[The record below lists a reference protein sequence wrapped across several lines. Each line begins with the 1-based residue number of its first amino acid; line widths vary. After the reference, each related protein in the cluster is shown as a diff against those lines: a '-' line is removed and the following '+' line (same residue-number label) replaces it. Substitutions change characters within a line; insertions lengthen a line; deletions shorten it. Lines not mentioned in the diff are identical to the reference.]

1 MPGESHQGPLPPL
14 TEQGRAL
21 ERDLRAHVDRLA
33 GDIGE
38 RNLFHYEQLVMA
50 AEYIRITLSRSG
62 YEVRQQA
69 YEVAG
74 QVCENLEA
82 ELVGTD
88 RRDEIVVLG
97 AHYDSV
103 RGSPGANDNAT
114 GVAALLALAR
124 TFSDRRPSRTLRFV
138 AFVNEEPPF
147 FQTPRMGSRVYA
159 RRSRQRDEK
168 IVAMLSLETLGYYS
182 DEPGSQSYPFPFSLV
197 YPSTANFI
205 AFVGN
210 VKAGSLVR
218 QMVGAYRRHAQFP
231 SEGGALWGFIPGVG
245 WSDHWAFW
253 REGFPAIM
261 VTDTALFRYAAYHS
275 PRDTPEKVQYGRMA
289 RMLIGLEPVISELA
303 NPPT

>member
-159 RRSRQRDEK
+159 KRSRQRDEK

-218 QMVGAYRRHAQFP
+218 QIVGAYRRHAQFP

>member
-159 RRSRQRDEK
+159 KRSRQRDEK